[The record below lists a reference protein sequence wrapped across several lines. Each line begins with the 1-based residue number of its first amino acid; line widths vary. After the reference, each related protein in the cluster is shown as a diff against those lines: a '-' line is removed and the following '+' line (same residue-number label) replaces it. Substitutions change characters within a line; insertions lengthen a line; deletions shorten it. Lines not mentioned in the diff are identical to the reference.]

1 MGLGRSS
8 WTLDEGENPEAERV
22 AARGAVTAERRGLGS
37 GLDDT
42 SKGEQVPR
50 TRACL
55 LEGGSER
62 RGTRSSQGGGGVLG
76 GLPKRTLTRP
86 RADSSLATED
96 MLRAGKL
103 RGGGR
108 DAEAPV

>member
-1 MGLGRSS
+1 M
-8 WTLDEGENPEAERV
+8 
-22 AARGAVTAERRGLGS
+22 AARGAVTAECRGLGS

-55 LEGGSER
+55 PEGGSER
-62 RGTRSSQGGGGVLG
+62 RGTRSSQGGGGGVG
-76 GLPKRTLTRP
+76 GTAPTHP
-86 RADSSLATED
+86 DSAQGPQQPGN
-96 MLRAGKL
+96 RRHAARGKL

-108 DAEAPV
+108 DAAAPV